1 MKENS
6 NDNMRK
12 EEQGFPATA
21 EEERFRRAGQI
32 DEAMLEGRDGFHYR
46 IPAETPRVLT
56 TELHEVTRTHGASKS
71 MSSSV
76 ETIQDEPQGQ
86 RNERACDTA

>member
-12 EEQGFPATA
+12 EEQGFTATA
-21 EEERFRRAGQI
+21 EERFRRAAQI
-32 DEAMLEGRDGFHYR
+32 DEAMLEGRNGFHYR
-46 IPAETPRVLT
+46 IPAETPRMLT

-86 RNERACDTA
+86 LNERACDTA